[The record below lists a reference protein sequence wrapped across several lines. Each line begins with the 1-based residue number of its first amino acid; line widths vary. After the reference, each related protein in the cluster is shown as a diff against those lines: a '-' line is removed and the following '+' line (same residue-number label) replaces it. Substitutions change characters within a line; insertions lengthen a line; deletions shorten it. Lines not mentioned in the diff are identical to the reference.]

1 MPAPAIRPATNADL
15 PAMAGIY
22 AHHVLHG
29 TASFETEPPTADEL
43 GARMAK
49 VREDGLP
56 WIVAEL
62 DGTVVGYA
70 YATIYRGR
78 RAYRYTAED
87 SVYVRHD
94 CTGRG
99 MGRALLQALIEACEQ
114 AGCRQMVAV
123 IGDSANAPSIALH
136 EAAGFR
142 DAGILLGVGFKFGRW
157 LDTVR
162 MQRQLGDGDTTQPDG
177 RR

>member
-1 MPAPAIRPATNADL
+1 
-15 PAMAGIY
+15 
-22 AHHVLHG
+22 
-29 TASFETEPPTADEL
+29 
-43 GARMAK
+43 
-49 VREDGLP
+49 
-56 WIVAEL
+56 
-62 DGTVVGYA
+62 
-70 YATIYRGR
+70 
-78 RAYRYTAED
+78 
-87 SVYVRHD
+87 VYVRHD

-99 MGRALLQALIEACEQ
+99 VGRALLQALITACEQ

-123 IGDSANAPSIALH
+123 IGDSANAPSIRLH

-162 MQRQLGDGDTTQPDG
+162 MQRTLGEGDTTQPDG